1 MTIYIRLNSRCNRT
15 KKNIELPGNAIW
27 VSTVFTFIVKNC
39 FLKFRFLVFKE
50 IIDLIPFHVFL
61 VLLMLFLKLHFSK
74 VDKLLLY
81 VLCSWCKNFL
91 LLSTHLMYLM
101 RSLFLFSIA
110 FWISFVSHGFCW
122 NVLYVEF
129 F

>member
-15 KKNIELPGNAIW
+15 KKNIELLGNAIW

-50 IIDLIPFHVFL
+50 IIDLIPFHVFS
-61 VLLMLFLKLHFSK
+61 VLLMLFLKLHFSR

-81 VLCSWCKNFL
+81 VLYSWCKNFL

-110 FWISFVSHGFCW
+110 FWISFVSHDFCW

-129 F
+129 I